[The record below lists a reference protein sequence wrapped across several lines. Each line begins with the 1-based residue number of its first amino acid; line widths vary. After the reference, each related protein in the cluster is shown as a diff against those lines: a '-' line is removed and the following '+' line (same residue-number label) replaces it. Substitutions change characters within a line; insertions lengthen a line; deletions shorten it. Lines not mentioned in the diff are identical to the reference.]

1 MKPEFSPQPEPQAPA
16 PGNRQA
22 DDEPRRKSDIP
33 YLRAWKI
40 GTRTLHLIVTYL
52 LFAGHVLGT
61 ASVQLEPV
69 LWLAILSGLAMAFL
83 EVYPNPQLLLQGWS
97 LLVLLKVILLALVPL
112 FWYHRI
118 WILLAVVAI
127 AAIGSHLPARY
138 RHYSLLHGRVIK
150 PM

>member
-1 MKPEFSPQPEPQAPA
+1 MKPEFNPESTPQDH
-16 PGNRQA
+16 GSRQA
-22 DDEPRRKSDIP
+22 DEGSRRKSNIP

-52 LFAGHVLGT
+52 LFAGHALGT
-61 ASVQLEPV
+61 ASVQLEPL

-83 EVYPNPQLLLQGWS
+83 EVYPTPELLLQGWS

-112 FWYHRI
+112 FWHHRI
-118 WILLAVVAI
+118 AILMAVVAI

-150 PM
+150 PT